1 MLIICADIYA
11 IYTDRYQNLSYP
23 KYLYAILLF
32 SSAFVP
38 GVIPRLM
45 VIWGAITTYLY
56 TVHLKPKTWI
66 KNISCAALV
75 AMSPIT
81 SGLATWQVL
90 REASMGASSL
100 AASSSI
106 PFGLIFH
113 SPLTYLVLSL
123 FAGIMGREILMDI
136 ADCEG
141 DARAGIQTIP
151 VKYGKN
157 FAANVAMVCRIISVL
172 SACGEWISKLMTSG
186 ADITSMAMSAS
197 GMRKLLLSVVGSGFF
212 AAKTYAVF
220 RTKGDDYILAE
231 KAVREGLLGVL
242 LVLFSFM

>member
-1 MLIICADIYA
+1 
-11 IYTDRYQNLSYP
+11 
-23 KYLYAILLF
+23 
-32 SSAFVP
+32 
-38 GVIPRLM
+38 M
-45 VIWGAITTYLY
+45 VIGGAITTYLY

-90 REASMGASSL
+90 RETSVGTSSI

-106 PFGLIFH
+106 PLGLIFH

-123 FAGIMGREILMDI
+123 FAGIMSREILMDI
-136 ADCEG
+136 TDCEG
-141 DARAGIQTIP
+141 DAGAGIQTIP
-151 VKYGKN
+151 VKFGKK
-157 FAANVAMVCRIISVL
+157 FAANVAMACTIVSVL
-172 SACGEWISKLMTSG
+172 SACGEWMSKLMRMTSV
-186 ADITSMAMSAS
+186 ADIASMTMSGS

-212 AAKTYAVF
+212 ATKSYTVF
-220 RTKGDDYILAE
+220 RTKGDDSALAE